1 MNDFIKA
8 VAISLIAVIL
18 SLILAKQNKDI
29 AVLLAMAVCALTLI
43 AAMGYF
49 HPIIDFLRNLKT
61 IGRLDAQLF
70 SILLKAVGIG
80 VLSEVAVLICTDTGN
95 GALGKSIQILASG
108 VILWIALPLL
118 NNLLQLIENVLE
130 AV

>member
-61 IGRLDAQLF
+61 IGQLDAQLF

-80 VLSEVAVLICTDTGN
+80 VLSEIAVLICTDTGN

>member
-29 AVLLAMAVCALTLI
+29 SVLLVMTVCALTLI
-43 AAMGYF
+43 TAMGYF

-61 IGRLDAQLF
+61 IGQLDAQLF
-70 SILLKAVGIG
+70 GILLKAVGIG
-80 VLSEVAVLICTDTGN
+80 VLSEVAGLICTDTDN

>member
-18 SLILAKQNKDI
+18 SLILTKQNKDI
-29 AVLLAMAVCALTLI
+29 SVLLVMAVCALTLI

-61 IGRLDAQLF
+61 IGQLDAQLF
-70 SILLKAVGIG
+70 GILLKAVGIG
-80 VLSEVAVLICTDTGN
+80 VLSEVAGLICTDTGN